1 MTVKDRKSQLVL
13 TVFLGALAALA
24 PLSTDMYL
32 PSLPLMSE
40 EFGVTTSVSQLTLAM
55 TMAGMAIG
63 QIFAGPISD
72 MKGRRMPLIFGMF
85 IFALSTMA
93 CVFATT
99 MDVFLV
105 FRFIQ
110 GLAGAVGIV
119 IARAIARD
127 LYEGP
132 QLTKLFS
139 MLMMVNGLAPILA
152 PVIGGEILVF
162 ASWRGIFVLLLLIGF
177 ILTVAALLF
186 KESLHPE
193 NRIKGLG
200 SSFKSFSAL
209 LANKYFLGHCLMQGF
224 SFAAFFAYISGS
236 SFVFQNIYGVSAQ
249 EYSLIFGGIGLA
261 IAITG
266 AIPMRLAGRVAD
278 EKLLRWSLVQSFVG
292 SLLIFTACWFNAPLA
307 LVILSLLVV
316 IPMIAIVGAASFS
329 LAMSAHGKNAGS
341 ASALIGFFS
350 MLSGSIMAPLVGI
363 AGSTNAMPMAI
374 IMLICETGALLLFY
388 VMIMPSHR
396 KASVTE

>member
-24 PLSTDMYL
+24 PLSIDMYL
-32 PSLPLMSE
+32 PSLPLMPE
-40 EFGVTTSVSQLTLAM
+40 EFGVTTSVIQLTLTM

-72 MKGRRMPLIFGMF
+72 IKGRRIPLVFGMI
-85 IFALSTMA
+85 IFVLSTVV

-99 MDVFLV
+99 IDIFLV

-110 GLAGAVGIV
+110 GLSGAVGIV

-139 MLMMVNGLAPILA
+139 MLMLVNGLAPILA

-162 ASWRGIFVLLLLIGF
+162 ASWRGIFVLLMLIGLM
-177 ILTVAALLF
+177 LTVAALLF
-186 KESLHPE
+186 KESLRSE
-193 NRIKGLG
+193 DRIRGWG
-200 SSFKSFSAL
+200 STFKSFRAL
-209 LANKYFLGHCLMQGF
+209 LTNKYFLGHCLMQCF

-236 SFVFQNIYGVSAQ
+236 SFIFQNIYGVSAQ

-266 AIPMRLAGRVAD
+266 VIPMRLAGRVAD

-292 SLLIFTACWFNAPLA
+292 SLLIFTACWFKAPLV
-307 LVILSLLVV
+307 LLILSLLVV
-316 IPMIAIVGAASFS
+316 IPMIAIMGATSFS
-329 LAMSAHGKNAGS
+329 LAMRAHGKNAGS

-350 MLSGSIMAPLVGI
+350 MISGSIMAPLVGI
-363 AGSTNAMPMAI
+363 AGSANAIPMSVIMI
-374 IMLICETGALLLFY
+374 IGEAGALLFFY

-396 KASVTE
+396 KPGR

>member
-13 TVFLGALAALA
+13 TVFLGILAALA
-24 PLSTDMYL
+24 PLSIDMYL
-32 PSLPLMSE
+32 PSLPLMPE
-40 EFGVTTSVSQLTLAM
+40 EFGVTTSVIQLTLTM

-72 MKGRRMPLIFGMF
+72 MKGRRIPLIFGML
-85 IFALSTMA
+85 IFALSTLV
-93 CVFATT
+93 CIFATSIH
-99 MDVFLV
+99 VFLV

-127 LYEGP
+127 VCEGP

-139 MLMMVNGLAPILA
+139 MLMLVNGLAPILA

-162 ASWRGIFVLLLLIGF
+162 TSWRGIFVLLMIIGLM
-177 ILTVAALLF
+177 LTVAAMLF
-186 KESLHPE
+186 KESLRPE
-193 NRIKGLG
+193 NRISGWG
-200 SSFKSFSAL
+200 STFKSFRAL
-209 LANKYFLGHCLMQGF
+209 ITNKYFLGHCLMQCF
-224 SFAAFFAYISGS
+224 SFAAFFSYIAGS
-236 SFVFQNIYGVSAQ
+236 SFIFQNIYGVSAQ
-249 EYSLIFGGIGLA
+249 EYSLIFGGIGIA

-266 AIPMRLAGRVAD
+266 VIPMRLAGRVAD

-292 SLLIFTACWFNAPLA
+292 SLLIFMACWSNAPLA
-307 LVILSLLVV
+307 LLILSLLVV
-316 IPMIAIVGAASFS
+316 IPMIAIMGATSFS
-329 LAMSAHGKNAGS
+329 LAMRAHGKNAGS

-350 MLSGSIMAPLVGI
+350 MISGSIMAPLVGI
-363 AGSTNAMPMAI
+363 AGSANPMPMAV
-374 IMLICETGALLLFY
+374 IMLIGEAGALLFFY

-396 KASVTE
+396 KVTA

>member
-13 TVFLGALAALA
+13 TVFLGILAALA
-24 PLSTDMYL
+24 PLSIDMYL
-32 PSLPLMSE
+32 PSLPLMPE
-40 EFGVTTSVSQLTLAM
+40 EFGVTTSVIQLTLTM

-72 MKGRRMPLIFGMF
+72 MKGRRIPLIFGML
-85 IFALSTMA
+85 IFALSTLV
-93 CVFATT
+93 CIFATSIH
-99 MDVFLV
+99 VFLV

-127 LYEGP
+127 VCEGP

-139 MLMMVNGLAPILA
+139 MLMLVNGLAPILA

-162 ASWRGIFVLLLLIGF
+162 TSWRGIFVLLMIIGLM
-177 ILTVAALLF
+177 LTVAAMLF
-186 KESLHPE
+186 KESLRPE
-193 NRIKGLG
+193 NRISGWG
-200 SSFKSFSAL
+200 STFKSFRAL
-209 LANKYFLGHCLMQGF
+209 ITNKYFLGHCLMQCF
-224 SFAAFFAYISGS
+224 SFAAFFSYIAGS
-236 SFVFQNIYGVSAQ
+236 SFIFQNIYGVSAQ
-249 EYSLIFGGIGLA
+249 EYSLIFGGIGIA

-266 AIPMRLAGRVAD
+266 VIPMRLAGRVAD
-278 EKLLRWSLVQSFVG
+278 EKLLRWSIVQSFVG

-307 LVILSLLVV
+307 LLILSLLVV
-316 IPMIAIVGAASFS
+316 IPMIAIMGATSFS
-329 LAMSAHGKNAGS
+329 LAMRAHGKNAGS

-350 MLSGSIMAPLVGI
+350 MISGSIMAPLVGI
-363 AGSTNAMPMAI
+363 AGSANPMPMAV
-374 IMLICETGALLLFY
+374 IMLIGEAGALLFFY

-396 KASVTE
+396 KVTA

>member
-13 TVFLGALAALA
+13 TVFLGILAALA
-24 PLSTDMYL
+24 PLSIDMYL
-32 PSLPLMSE
+32 PSLPLMPE
-40 EFGVTTSVSQLTLAM
+40 EFGVTTSVIQLTLTM

-72 MKGRRMPLIFGMF
+72 MKGRRIPLIFGML
-85 IFALSTMA
+85 IFALSTLV
-93 CVFATT
+93 CIFATSIH
-99 MDVFLV
+99 VFLV

-127 LYEGP
+127 VCEGP

-139 MLMMVNGLAPILA
+139 MLMLVNGLAPILA

-162 ASWRGIFVLLLLIGF
+162 TSWRGIFVLLMIIGLM
-177 ILTVAALLF
+177 LTVAAMLF
-186 KESLHPE
+186 KESLRPE
-193 NRIKGLG
+193 NRISGWG
-200 SSFKSFSAL
+200 STFKSFRAL
-209 LANKYFLGHCLMQGF
+209 ITNKYFLGHCLMQCF
-224 SFAAFFAYISGS
+224 SFAAFFSYIAGS
-236 SFVFQNIYGVSAQ
+236 SFIFQNIYGVSAQ
-249 EYSLIFGGIGLA
+249 EYSLIFGGIGIA

-266 AIPMRLAGRVAD
+266 VIPMRLAGRIAD

-292 SLLIFTACWFNAPLA
+292 SLLIFMGCWSNAPLA
-307 LVILSLLVV
+307 LLILSLLVV
-316 IPMIAIVGAASFS
+316 IPMIAIMGATSFS
-329 LAMSAHGKNAGS
+329 LAMRAHGKNAGS

-350 MLSGSIMAPLVGI
+350 MISGSIMAPLVGI
-363 AGSTNAMPMAI
+363 AGSANPMPMAV
-374 IMLICETGALLLFY
+374 IMLIGEAGALLFFY

-396 KASVTE
+396 KVTA

>member
-13 TVFLGALAALA
+13 TVFLGILAALA
-24 PLSTDMYL
+24 PLSIDMYL
-32 PSLPLMSE
+32 PSLPLMPE
-40 EFGVTTSVSQLTLAM
+40 EFGVTTSVIQLTLTM

-72 MKGRRMPLIFGMF
+72 MKGRRIPLIFGML
-85 IFALSTMA
+85 IFALSTLV
-93 CVFATT
+93 CIFATSIH
-99 MDVFLV
+99 VFLV

-127 LYEGP
+127 VCEGP

-139 MLMMVNGLAPILA
+139 MLMLVNGLAPILA

-162 ASWRGIFVLLLLIGF
+162 TSWRGIFVLLMIIGLM
-177 ILTVAALLF
+177 LTVAAMLF
-186 KESLHPE
+186 KESLRPE
-193 NRIKGLG
+193 NRISGWG
-200 SSFKSFSAL
+200 STFKSFRAL
-209 LANKYFLGHCLMQGF
+209 ITNKYFLGHCLMQCF
-224 SFAAFFAYISGS
+224 SFAAFFSYIAGS
-236 SFVFQNIYGVSAQ
+236 SFIFQNIYGVSAQ
-249 EYSLIFGGIGLA
+249 EYSLIFGGIGIA

-266 AIPMRLAGRVAD
+266 VIPMRLAGRVAD

-307 LVILSLLVV
+307 VLILSLLVV
-316 IPMIAIVGAASFS
+316 IPMIAIMGATSFS
-329 LAMSAHGKNAGS
+329 LAMRAHGKNAGS

-350 MLSGSIMAPLVGI
+350 MISGSIMAPLVGI
-363 AGSTNAMPMAI
+363 AGSANPMPMAVI
-374 IMLICETGALLLFY
+374 VLIGEAGALLFFY

-396 KASVTE
+396 KVTA

>member
-13 TVFLGALAALA
+13 TVFLGILAALA
-24 PLSTDMYL
+24 PLSIDMYL
-32 PSLPLMSE
+32 PSLPLMPE
-40 EFGVTTSVSQLTLAM
+40 EFGVTTSVIQLTLTM

-72 MKGRRMPLIFGMF
+72 MKGRRIPLIFGML
-85 IFALSTMA
+85 IFALSTLV
-93 CVFATT
+93 CIFATSIH
-99 MDVFLV
+99 VFLV

-127 LYEGP
+127 VCEGP

-139 MLMMVNGLAPILA
+139 MLMLVNGLAPILA

-162 ASWRGIFVLLLLIGF
+162 TSWRGIFVLLMIIGLM
-177 ILTVAALLF
+177 LTVAAMLF
-186 KESLHPE
+186 KESLRPE
-193 NRIKGLG
+193 NRISGWG
-200 SSFKSFSAL
+200 STFKSFRAL
-209 LANKYFLGHCLMQGF
+209 ITNKYFLGHCFMQCF

-236 SFVFQNIYGVSAQ
+236 SFIFQNIYGVSAQ

-266 AIPMRLAGRVAD
+266 VIPMRLAGRVAD

-307 LVILSLLVV
+307 LLILSLLVV
-316 IPMIAIVGAASFS
+316 IPMIAIMGATSFS
-329 LAMSAHGKNAGS
+329 LAMRAHGKNAGS

-350 MLSGSIMAPLVGI
+350 MISGSIMAPLVGI
-363 AGSTNAMPMAI
+363 AGSANPMPMAV
-374 IMLICETGALLLFY
+374 IMLIGEAGALLFFY

-396 KASVTE
+396 KVTA

>member
-1 MTVKDRKSQLVL
+1 MTVKDRQSQLVL

-40 EFGVTTSVSQLTLAM
+40 KFGVTTSVIQLTLTM

-72 MKGRRMPLIFGMF
+72 MKGRRTPLIFGMF
-85 IFALSTMA
+85 IFALSTMV

-99 MDVFLV
+99 IDVFLL

-162 ASWRGIFVLLLLIGF
+162 ASWRGIFVLLLLIGL
-177 ILTVAALLF
+177 ILTAAALLF
-186 KESLHPE
+186 KESLRSE
-193 NRIKGLG
+193 DRIREWD
-200 SSFKSFSAL
+200 STFKSFCSL
-209 LANKYFLGHCLMQGF
+209 LANKYFLGHCFMQGF

-266 AIPMRLAGRVAD
+266 VIPMRLAGRVAD

-307 LVILSLLVV
+307 LLILSLLVV

-329 LAMSAHGKNAGS
+329 LAMRAHGKNAGS

-363 AGSTNAMPMAI
+363 AGSMNAMPMAV

-396 KASVTE
+396 RGTCN

>member
-13 TVFLGALAALA
+13 TVFLGVLAALA
-24 PLSTDMYL
+24 PLSIDMYL
-32 PSLPLMSE
+32 PSLPLMPE
-40 EFGVTTSVSQLTLAM
+40 EFGVTTSVIQLTLTM

-72 MKGRRMPLIFGMF
+72 MKGRRIPLVFGMI
-85 IFALSTMA
+85 IFVLSTVV

-99 MDVFLV
+99 IDIFLV

-110 GLAGAVGIV
+110 GLSGAVGIV

-139 MLMMVNGLAPILA
+139 MLMLVNGLAPILA

-162 ASWRGIFVLLLLIGF
+162 ASWRGIFVLLMLIGLV
-177 ILTVAALLF
+177 LTGAALLF
-186 KESLHPE
+186 KESLRSE
-193 NRIKGLG
+193 DRVRGWG
-200 SSFKSFSAL
+200 STFKSFRAL
-209 LANKYFLGHCLMQGF
+209 LTNKYFFGHCLMQCF

-236 SFVFQNIYGVSAQ
+236 SFIFQNIYGVSAQ

-266 AIPMRLAGRVAD
+266 VIPMRLAGRVAD

-307 LVILSLLVV
+307 LLILSLLVV
-316 IPMIAIVGAASFS
+316 IPMIAIMGATSFS
-329 LAMSAHGKNAGS
+329 LAMRAHGKNAGS

-350 MLSGSIMAPLVGI
+350 MISGSIMAPLVGI
-363 AGSTNAMPMAI
+363 AGSANAMPMAV
-374 IMLICETGALLLFY
+374 IMLIGEAGALLFFY

-396 KASVTE
+396 KVTA

>member
-13 TVFLGALAALA
+13 TVFLGILAALA
-24 PLSTDMYL
+24 PLSIDMYL
-32 PSLPLMSE
+32 PSLPLMPE
-40 EFGVTTSVSQLTLAM
+40 EFGVTTSVIQLTLTM

-72 MKGRRMPLIFGMF
+72 MKGRRIPLIFGML
-85 IFALSTMA
+85 IFALSTLV
-93 CVFATT
+93 CIFATSIH
-99 MDVFLV
+99 VFLV

-127 LYEGP
+127 VCEGP

-139 MLMMVNGLAPILA
+139 MLMLVNGLAPILA

-162 ASWRGIFVLLLLIGF
+162 TSWRGIFVLLMIIGLM
-177 ILTVAALLF
+177 LTVAAMLF
-186 KESLHPE
+186 KESLRPE
-193 NRIKGLG
+193 NRISGWG
-200 SSFKSFSAL
+200 STFKSFRAL
-209 LANKYFLGHCLMQGF
+209 LTNKYFLGHCLMQCF
-224 SFAAFFAYISGS
+224 SFAAFFSYIAGS
-236 SFVFQNIYGVSAQ
+236 SFIFQNIYGVSAQ
-249 EYSLIFGGIGLA
+249 EYSFIFGGIGIA

-266 AIPMRLAGRVAD
+266 VIPMRLAGRVAD

-307 LVILSLLVV
+307 VLILSLLVV
-316 IPMIAIVGAASFS
+316 IPMIAIMGATSFS
-329 LAMSAHGKNAGS
+329 LAMRAHGKNAGS

-350 MLSGSIMAPLVGI
+350 MISGSIMAPLVGI
-363 AGSTNAMPMAI
+363 AGSANPMPMAV
-374 IMLICETGALLLFY
+374 IMLIGEAGALLFFY

-396 KASVTE
+396 KVTA

>member
-13 TVFLGALAALA
+13 TVFLGILAALA
-24 PLSTDMYL
+24 PLSIDMYL
-32 PSLPLMSE
+32 PSLPLMPE
-40 EFGVTTSVSQLTLAM
+40 EFGVTTSVIQLTLTM

-72 MKGRRMPLIFGMF
+72 MKGRRIPLIFGML
-85 IFALSTMA
+85 IFALSTLV
-93 CVFATT
+93 CIFATSIH
-99 MDVFLV
+99 VFLV

-127 LYEGP
+127 VCEGP

-139 MLMMVNGLAPILA
+139 MLMLVNGLAPILA

-162 ASWRGIFVLLLLIGF
+162 TSWRGIFVLLMIIGLM
-177 ILTVAALLF
+177 LTVAAMLF
-186 KESLHPE
+186 KESLRPE
-193 NRIKGLG
+193 NRISGWG
-200 SSFKSFSAL
+200 STFKSFRAL
-209 LANKYFLGHCLMQGF
+209 ITNKYFLGHCLMQCF
-224 SFAAFFAYISGS
+224 SFAAFFSYIAGS
-236 SFVFQNIYGVSAQ
+236 SFIFQNIYGVSAQ
-249 EYSLIFGGIGLA
+249 EYSLIFGGIGIA

-266 AIPMRLAGRVAD
+266 VIPMRLAGRVAD

-307 LVILSLLVV
+307 LLILSLLVV
-316 IPMIAIVGAASFS
+316 IPMIAIMGATSFS
-329 LAMSAHGKNAGS
+329 LAMRAHGKNAGS

-350 MLSGSIMAPLVGI
+350 MISGSIMAPLVGI
-363 AGSTNAMPMAI
+363 AGSANPMPMAV
-374 IMLICETGALLLFY
+374 IMLIGEAGALLFFY

-396 KASVTE
+396 KVTA

>member
-13 TVFLGALAALA
+13 TVFLGILAALA
-24 PLSTDMYL
+24 PLSIDMYL
-32 PSLPLMSE
+32 PSLPLMPE
-40 EFGVTTSVSQLTLAM
+40 EFGVTTSVIQLTLTM

-72 MKGRRMPLIFGMF
+72 MKGRRIPLIFGML
-85 IFALSTMA
+85 IFALSTLV
-93 CVFATT
+93 CIFATSIH
-99 MDVFLV
+99 VFLV

-127 LYEGP
+127 VCEGP

-139 MLMMVNGLAPILA
+139 MLMLVNGLAPILA

-162 ASWRGIFVLLLLIGF
+162 TSWRGIFVLLMIIGLM
-177 ILTVAALLF
+177 LTVAAMLF
-186 KESLHPE
+186 KESLRPE
-193 NRIKGLG
+193 NRISGWG
-200 SSFKSFSAL
+200 STFKSFRAL
-209 LANKYFLGHCLMQGF
+209 LTNKYFLGHCLMQCF
-224 SFAAFFAYISGS
+224 SFAAFFSYIAGS
-236 SFVFQNIYGVSAQ
+236 SFIFQNIYGVSAQ
-249 EYSLIFGGIGLA
+249 EYSLIFGGIGIA

-266 AIPMRLAGRVAD
+266 VIPMRLAGRVAD

-307 LVILSLLVV
+307 VLILSLLVV
-316 IPMIAIVGAASFS
+316 IPMIAIMGATSFS
-329 LAMSAHGKNAGS
+329 LAMRAHGKNAGS

-350 MLSGSIMAPLVGI
+350 MISGSIMAPLVGI
-363 AGSTNAMPMAI
+363 AGSANPMPMAV
-374 IMLICETGALLLFY
+374 IMLIGEAGALLFFY

-396 KASVTE
+396 KVTA

>member
-1 MTVKDRKSQLVL
+1 MTVKDRQSQLVL

-40 EFGVTTSVSQLTLAM
+40 EFGAATSVIQLTLTM

-72 MKGRRMPLIFGMF
+72 MKGRRTPLIFGMF
-85 IFALSTMA
+85 IFALSTMV

-99 MDVFLV
+99 MNVFLV

-152 PVIGGEILVF
+152 PVIGGEILV
-162 ASWRGIFVLLLLIGF
+162 
-177 ILTVAALLF
+177 
-186 KESLHPE
+186 
-193 NRIKGLG
+193 
-200 SSFKSFSAL
+200 
-209 LANKYFLGHCLMQGF
+209 
-224 SFAAFFAYISGS
+224 
-236 SFVFQNIYGVSAQ
+236 
-249 EYSLIFGGIGLA
+249 
-261 IAITG
+261 
-266 AIPMRLAGRVAD
+266 
-278 EKLLRWSLVQSFVG
+278 
-292 SLLIFTACWFNAPLA
+292 
-307 LVILSLLVV
+307 
-316 IPMIAIVGAASFS
+316 
-329 LAMSAHGKNAGS
+329 
-341 ASALIGFFS
+341 
-350 MLSGSIMAPLVGI
+350 
-363 AGSTNAMPMAI
+363 
-374 IMLICETGALLLFY
+374 
-388 VMIMPSHR
+388 
-396 KASVTE
+396 

>member
-1 MTVKDRKSQLVL
+1 MTVKDRKNQLVL
-13 TVFLGALAALA
+13 TVFLGILAALA
-24 PLSTDMYL
+24 PLSIDMYL
-32 PSLPLMSE
+32 PSLPLMPE
-40 EFGVTTSVSQLTLAM
+40 EFGVTTSVIQLTLTM

-72 MKGRRMPLIFGMF
+72 MKGRRIPLIFGML
-85 IFALSTMA
+85 IFALSTLV
-93 CVFATT
+93 CIFATSIH
-99 MDVFLV
+99 VFLV

-127 LYEGP
+127 VCEGP

-139 MLMMVNGLAPILA
+139 MLMLVNGLAPILA

-162 ASWRGIFVLLLLIGF
+162 TSWRGIFVLLMIIGLM
-177 ILTVAALLF
+177 LTVAAMLF
-186 KESLHPE
+186 KESLRPE
-193 NRIKGLG
+193 NRISGWG
-200 SSFKSFSAL
+200 STFKSFRAL
-209 LANKYFLGHCLMQGF
+209 ITNKYFLGHCLMQCF
-224 SFAAFFAYISGS
+224 SFAAFFSYIAGS
-236 SFVFQNIYGVSAQ
+236 SFIFQNIYGVSAQ
-249 EYSLIFGGIGLA
+249 EYSLIFGGIGIA

-266 AIPMRLAGRVAD
+266 VIPMRLAGRVAD

-307 LVILSLLVV
+307 LLILSLLVV
-316 IPMIAIVGAASFS
+316 IPMIAIMGATSFS
-329 LAMSAHGKNAGS
+329 LAMRAHGKNAGS

-350 MLSGSIMAPLVGI
+350 MISGSIMAPLVGI
-363 AGSTNAMPMAI
+363 AGSANPMPMAV
-374 IMLICETGALLLFY
+374 IMLIGEAGALLFFY

-396 KASVTE
+396 KVTA

>member
-13 TVFLGALAALA
+13 TVFLGILAALA
-24 PLSTDMYL
+24 PLSIDMYL
-32 PSLPLMSE
+32 PSLPLMPE
-40 EFGVTTSVSQLTLAM
+40 EFGVTTSVIQLTLTM

-72 MKGRRMPLIFGMF
+72 MKGRRIPLIFGML
-85 IFALSTMA
+85 IFALSTLV
-93 CVFATT
+93 CIFATSIH
-99 MDVFLV
+99 VFLV

-127 LYEGP
+127 VCEGP

-139 MLMMVNGLAPILA
+139 MLMLVNGLAPILA

-162 ASWRGIFVLLLLIGF
+162 TSWRGIFVLLMIIGLM
-177 ILTVAALLF
+177 LTVAAMLF
-186 KESLHPE
+186 KESLRPE
-193 NRIKGLG
+193 NRISGWG
-200 SSFKSFSAL
+200 STFKSFRAL
-209 LANKYFLGHCLMQGF
+209 ITNKYFLGHCLMQCF
-224 SFAAFFAYISGS
+224 SFAAFFSYIAGS
-236 SFVFQNIYGVSAQ
+236 SFIFQNIYGVSAQ
-249 EYSLIFGGIGLA
+249 EYSLIFGGIGIA

-266 AIPMRLAGRVAD
+266 VIPMRLAGRVAD

-307 LVILSLLVV
+307 VLILSLLVV
-316 IPMIAIVGAASFS
+316 IPMIAIMGATSFS
-329 LAMSAHGKNAGS
+329 LAMRAHGKNAGS

-350 MLSGSIMAPLVGI
+350 MISGSIMAPLVGI
-363 AGSTNAMPMAI
+363 AGSANPMPMAV
-374 IMLICETGALLLFY
+374 IMLIGEAGALLFFY

-396 KASVTE
+396 KVTA

>member
-13 TVFLGALAALA
+13 TVFLGVLAALA
-24 PLSTDMYL
+24 PLSIDMYL
-32 PSLPLMSE
+32 PSLPLMPE
-40 EFGVTTSVSQLTLAM
+40 EFGVTTSVIQLTLTM

-72 MKGRRMPLIFGMF
+72 MKGRRIPLIFGML
-85 IFALSTMA
+85 IFALSTLV
-93 CVFATT
+93 CIFATSIH
-99 MDVFLV
+99 VFLV

-127 LYEGP
+127 VCEGP

-139 MLMMVNGLAPILA
+139 MLMLVNGLAPILA

-162 ASWRGIFVLLLLIGF
+162 TSWRGIFVLLMIIGLM
-177 ILTVAALLF
+177 LTVAAMLF
-186 KESLHPE
+186 KESLRPE
-193 NRIKGLG
+193 NRISGWG
-200 SSFKSFSAL
+200 STFKSFRAL
-209 LANKYFLGHCLMQGF
+209 ITNKYFLGHCLMQCF
-224 SFAAFFAYISGS
+224 SFAAFFSYIAGS
-236 SFVFQNIYGVSAQ
+236 SFIFQNIYGVSAQ
-249 EYSLIFGGIGLA
+249 EYSLIFGGIGIA

-266 AIPMRLAGRVAD
+266 VIPMRLAGRVAD

-307 LVILSLLVV
+307 VLILSLLVV
-316 IPMIAIVGAASFS
+316 IPMIAIMGATSFS
-329 LAMSAHGKNAGS
+329 LAMRAHGKNAGS

-350 MLSGSIMAPLVGI
+350 MISGSIMAPLVGI
-363 AGSTNAMPMAI
+363 AGSANPMPMAVI
-374 IMLICETGALLLFY
+374 VLIGEAGALLFFY

-396 KASVTE
+396 KVTA

>member
-13 TVFLGALAALA
+13 TVFLGILAALA
-24 PLSTDMYL
+24 PLSIDMYL
-32 PSLPLMSE
+32 PSLPLMPE
-40 EFGVTTSVSQLTLAM
+40 EFGVTTSVIQLTLTM

-72 MKGRRMPLIFGMF
+72 MKGRRIPLIFGML
-85 IFALSTMA
+85 IFALSTLV
-93 CVFATT
+93 CIFATSIH
-99 MDVFLV
+99 VFLV

-127 LYEGP
+127 VCEGP

-139 MLMMVNGLAPILA
+139 MLMLVNGLAPILA

-162 ASWRGIFVLLLLIGF
+162 TSWRGIFVLLMIIGLM
-177 ILTVAALLF
+177 LTVAAMLF
-186 KESLHPE
+186 KESLRPE
-193 NRIKGLG
+193 NRISGWG
-200 SSFKSFSAL
+200 STFKSFRAL
-209 LANKYFLGHCLMQGF
+209 ITNKYFLGHCLMQCF
-224 SFAAFFAYISGS
+224 SFAAFFSYIAGS
-236 SFVFQNIYGVSAQ
+236 SFIFQNIYGVSAQ
-249 EYSLIFGGIGLA
+249 EYSLIFGGIGIA

-266 AIPMRLAGRVAD
+266 VIPMRLAGRVAD

-307 LVILSLLVV
+307 LLILSLLVV
-316 IPMIAIVGAASFS
+316 IPMIAIMGATSFS
-329 LAMSAHGKNAGS
+329 LAMRAHGKNAGS

-350 MLSGSIMAPLVGI
+350 MISGSIMAPLVGI
-363 AGSTNAMPMAI
+363 AGSANPMPMAV
-374 IMLICETGALLLFY
+374 IMLIGEAGALLFFY
-388 VMIMPSHR
+388 VMIMPSHQ
-396 KASVTE
+396 KVTE